1 MSFNLL
7 NSLKDNNMNNI
18 DPKLQKYILK
28 LEMNNKQLE
37 VHLRKEKH
45 KRKQL
50 EHELETIKRKI
61 R

>member
-1 MSFNLL
+1 
-7 NSLKDNNMNNI
+7 MNNI
-18 DPKLQKYILK
+18 DPKIQKYILK

-37 VHLRKEKH
+37 ITLRKEKH